1 VTCTRHPGDR
11 RIKDR
16 CVAAEKAQKTW
27 TTNVDKKETSKT
39 GPEGWTIVE
48 SKSKSIKDRYT
59 APEKRTSEKHTPR
72 IMITY
77 NQRKTTMVAH
87 PDTTQA
93 QATITNDYR
102 NVKQFN
108 TEAFPDG
115 NVRSLTL
122 QL

>member
-1 VTCTRHPGDR
+1 
-11 RIKDR
+11 
-16 CVAAEKAQKTW
+16 
-27 TTNVDKKETSKT
+27 
-39 GPEGWTIVE
+39 
-48 SKSKSIKDRYT
+48 
-59 APEKRTSEKHTPR
+59 
-72 IMITY
+72 
-77 NQRKTTMVAH
+77 MVSH

-93 QATITNDYR
+93 QATITNDCR